1 MFAHSLRFV
10 FPRITAP
17 ASRNICATV
26 ESLGACEPSSAK
38 EPAVVII
45 LSAVSMLSL
54 IRIGMPCNRPRG
66 PLSLRSLSIA
76 SAIDSAS
83 GFSSMIA
90 LRAGPCLSI
99 ASMRARYFSVIER
112 EVNFPDFI
120 PSCKS
125 EIVISSSSNAGIS
138 PAEDLA
144 FAPRLENS
152 SATSGFA
159 AAVAIAAV
167 PSKDARKN
175 SRRAGVAGSGR
186 FASTLSVQ
194 LLSVGFEDLSL
205 SFSGSR
211 FIGLPSGCDLGNRVC
226 ADEIVSQV
234 RAKVRILQERTNSK
248 DAQAIEVG
256 LFKQNSNRF
265 KPDTPAPPAKSA
277 QPQPALPSLA
287 ATAAPLSRSNRYSAS
302 RDKPGGNAR
311 PDIETLETKH
321 SAVSQAER
329 QQPPPFAPAWS
340 TILAAL

>member
-17 ASRNICATV
+17 ASRNLCATV

-54 IRIGMPCNRPRG
+54 IRIGIPCSGPRG

-76 SAIDSAS
+76 SAIDGAS

-112 EVNFPDFI
+112 EVYFPDFM

-125 EIVISSSSNAGIS
+125 EMVISSSSNAGTS
-138 PAEDLA
+138 PAKTTDFLA
-144 FAPRLENS
+144 SATSP
-152 SATSGFA
+152 ATSGFA

-175 SRRAGVAGSGR
+175 SRRAGAAGVGCSA
-186 FASTLSVQ
+186 FTLSVEFF
-194 LLSVGFEDLSL
+194 SVRFEDFSL
-205 SFSGSR
+205 SILGSR

-287 ATAAPLSRSNRYSAS
+287 ATAGPLSLSNRYSAS